1 MAEEKKVT
9 EGEEISKAV
18 WHYVG
23 VGVLWLSLIFT
34 GLAIE
39 RLGLTSRYLT
49 GVIPGEVN
57 MLKKQVA
64 EFETNQR
71 DVMDENQRLK
81 GLIGREQATA
91 DALNI
96 CQSEKKKIEDEF
108 KQLKDGD
115 ASSVQ

>member
-1 MAEEKKVT
+1 MAETTKVT

-34 GLAIE
+34 GLALE
-39 RLGLTSRYLT
+39 RLGLTSNYLT
-49 GVIPGEVN
+49 SVIPGEVN
-57 MLKKQVA
+57 SLKSRVDSLETEKRKVA
-64 EFETNQR
+64 
-71 DVMDENQRLK
+71 DENQRLK

-96 CQSEKKKIEDEF
+96 CQGEKQKLEAEL
-108 KQLKDGD
+108 KQLKG
-115 ASSVQ
+115 SH